1 MANMNWNDL
10 FLTGSIIDIQF
21 SSWRARAKIKPQD
34 LGIEDS
40 EEVAKVLSLGCHRLA
55 PSKAFE
61 NINLIAGQAKRSLEY
76 HSLNFAMI
84 RGARYV
90 PNSQLQELLG
100 KLRDYKKE
108 YTKAVEEFVE
118 NYEKVKEEMLPVI
131 EKALK
136 DAARHPDAA
145 RGAFERI
152 QAEYPTSEEVKASF
166 AMSWAVYAIQSP
178 KSSAAKTAAADET
191 DNIKGVVR
199 GMVEQ
204 LRADAMEKLTTLS
217 SLMSKGG
224 KLPKQS
230 IDSAKAMIARID
242 QLNVVGDRV
251 LSEQTRQL
259 MRLLDAV
266 EDEEQRESV
275 AAGFEDIKKILDESV
290 EQAVKDAEDALTG
303 VGKRKLAVD

>member
-1 MANMNWNDL
+1 MSNINWNDL

-40 EEVAKVLSLGCHRLA
+40 AEVAKVLSLGCHRLA
-55 PSKAFE
+55 PAKAFE
-61 NINLIAGQAKRSLEY
+61 QINLVAGQAKRSLEY

-100 KLRDYKKE
+100 KLREYKKE
-108 YTKAVEEFVE
+108 YTKAVDDFVE

-136 DAARHPDAA
+136 DAARHEDAA

-152 QAEYPTSEEVKASF
+152 QAEYPTSDEVRSSF

-178 KSSAAKTAAADET
+178 KSSAAKNAALEET

-204 LRADAMEKLTTLS
+204 LRLEATEKLSTLS
-217 SLMSKGG
+217 SLMAKGG

-230 IDSAKAMIARID
+230 IESAKAMVARID

-266 EDEEQRESV
+266 EDEDQRDTV
-275 AAGFEDIKKILDESV
+275 ATGFEDIKKVLEESV
-290 EQAVKDAEDALTG
+290 EQAVKEAEEALTG
-303 VGKRKLAVD
+303 MGKRKLAVD